1 MRRAALLLL
10 LLAIPLAAGC
20 GGDEDTGGGNGDGGG
35 GQQLDVSASDFA
47 FSPAELSADAGE
59 ITIVLT
65 NDGEFPHAIEIEGG
79 GLEESSDTID
89 PGDSTEFTFS
99 AEDGTYEIYC
109 PVGDHKDRGMVGT
122 LTVGGGGGGGAG
134 TSTGETHTESTHTE
148 TDEMETGTTTESSG
162 Y

>member
-1 MRRAALLLL
+1 MRRTALLLL

-20 GGDEDTGGGNGDGGG
+20 GGDEETAGNGGGG

-79 GLEESSDTID
+79 GLEESSDTIE
-89 PGDSTEFTFS
+89 PGDSTELTFS

-109 PVGDHKDRGMVGT
+109 PVGDHRDRGMVGT
-122 LTVGGGGGGGAG
+122 LTVGGGGGGGGGG
-134 TSTGETHTESTHTE
+134 TSTGETHTESTHTD
-148 TDEMETGTTTESSG
+148 TDEMETGTTTEESG